1 MEPLSGPLSAGEAL
15 PAFSG
20 EADED
25 DPRADDDE
33 RLARWDVT
41 AEGTAEVT
49 AEAYSDALAESPAP
63 SVAGGWAPGGGGG
76 ALLRLCRHCGR
87 RRANILHAWPH
98 R

>member
-25 DPRADDDE
+25 DPRAEDDE
-33 RLARWDVT
+33 RLARWEVT

-49 AEAYSDALAESPAP
+49 AEAYSDALAEPPAP
-63 SVAGGWAPGGGGG
+63 SVAGAAPGGAAG
-76 ALLRLCRHCGR
+76 ATMG
-87 RRANILHAWPH
+87 
-98 R
+98 